1 MEKIIKNYR
10 ITDPRRIRVKHC
22 LPSDIIGMYD
32 LFSQEGC
39 NKSENKFSN
48 EQEGVYLDGIQE
60 RIARLYKTD
69 KQASADFLI
78 CVNDNKIIMAEAKF
92 RAKKVEN
99 LELSSLKLKF
109 EGSRALIY
117 DLGGF
122 SIENK
127 LFVVYL
133 KKLLTPSKANKL
145 SVLLGKRPR
154 CQFVTAEQFY
164 ELFE

>member
-1 MEKIIKNYR
+1 M
-10 ITDPRRIRVKHC
+10 
-22 LPSDIIGMYD
+22 
-32 LFSQEGC
+32 
-39 NKSENKFSN
+39 
-48 EQEGVYLDGIQE
+48 DGIQE

-69 KQASADFLI
+69 KQASADFLF

-145 SVLLGKRPR
+145 SVQLGKRPR